1 MADSKPTDAQIEA
14 GWRSYLEK
22 GEFASEIRQR
32 RLFRHLPSEPRC
44 KFCNAPFHGA
54 GGALCRI
61 LLNKGPSRFNP
72 RLCNV
77 CEQFATKNL
86 GGAEIELSMLFA
98 DVRGS
103 TALAEQVSPTEF
115 SRLISRFYKVSTDVM
130 VNSDAMV
137 DKLIGDEVTGLYT
150 PGLAGL
156 DHARVAIEAAKLL
169 LAVTG
174 HTDKEGPWVPVGAGV
189 HTGRAFVGAVG
200 SEQGLTDITTLG
212 DAPNTAA
219 RLASAAGIGEVV
231 VSEDAAK
238 AADLDISGL
247 EGRNLE
253 LKGKSA
259 PVAVHVI
266 KIHPESH

>member
-1 MADSKPTDAQIEA
+1 
-14 GWRSYLEK
+14 
-22 GEFASEIRQR
+22 
-32 RLFRHLPSEPRC
+32 
-44 KFCNAPFHGA
+44 
-54 GGALCRI
+54 
-61 LLNKGPSRFNP
+61 
-72 RLCNV
+72 
-77 CEQFATKNL
+77 
-86 GGAEIELSMLFA
+86 MLFA

-103 TALAEQVSPTEF
+103 TAIAENVSPTEF

-130 VNSDAMV
+130 VNSDAMI

-169 LAVTG
+169 LTVTG
-174 HTDKEGPWVPVGAGV
+174 HSDKEGPWVPVGAGV

-231 VSEDAAK
+231 VSEDAAN

-247 EGRNLE
+247 ESRNLE
-253 LKGKSA
+253 LKGKSK